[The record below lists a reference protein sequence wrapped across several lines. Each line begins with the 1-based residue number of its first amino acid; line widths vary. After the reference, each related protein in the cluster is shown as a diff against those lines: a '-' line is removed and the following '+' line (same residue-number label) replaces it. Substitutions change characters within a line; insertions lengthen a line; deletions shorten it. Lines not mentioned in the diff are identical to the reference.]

1 MIQIICRPGMIQVR
15 KLWLGVSNPLTGMG
29 ISYTY
34 GSTYLV
40 QKLCDISKPEIDAC
54 IRADRMFI
62 GLVNKIIAL
71 L

>member
-15 KLWLGVSNPLTGMG
+15 KLWVSSLPVFNGG
-29 ISYTY
+29 GYTSP
-34 GSTYLV
+34 STYLV